1 MENLGTILQI
11 GQVKAVNGTKAQ
23 VFFPNTGRTS
33 DWLSVLQRPGEGVG
47 VQQADGHT
55 HKASVTA
62 WVPAVG
68 ATVLVAYPPYKN
80 ADGFILGQT

>member
-11 GQVKAVNGTKAQ
+11 GQVKEINGTKAK
-23 VFFPNTGRTS
+23 VYFPDTKRTS

-55 HKASVTA
+55 HKASVTS
-62 WVPAVG
+62 WVPAAG
-68 ATVLVAYPPYKN
+68 ASVLVIYPPYKN
-80 ADGFILGQT
+80 ADGFIIGQI